1 MCFFTHF
8 LAENTG
14 EASKKAETE
23 QSISAFFSDDSHAMN
38 YFFMS
43 KPMRMPS

>member
-1 MCFFTHF
+1 MRFFARF

-23 QSISAFFSDDSHAMN
+23 QSISAFFSDDSHAMKRE
-38 YFFMS
+38 FGLIKSF
-43 KPMRMPS
+43 